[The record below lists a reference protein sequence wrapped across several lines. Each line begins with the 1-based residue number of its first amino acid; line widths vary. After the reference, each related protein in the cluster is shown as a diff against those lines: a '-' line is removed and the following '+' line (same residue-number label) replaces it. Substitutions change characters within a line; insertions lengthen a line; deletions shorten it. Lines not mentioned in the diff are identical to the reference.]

1 MLDSTTTTSPLWR
14 PWSSATQAADPLQ
27 IVEGRGTRV
36 RDGEGNWYL
45 DGISGVLNTSCG
57 HAHPRL
63 VEAATRQL
71 SQLSHYDLMVASHP
85 PAETLAARLAALLP
99 GELNEMVLLNSGSE
113 AIEAALRIALT
124 YWRNIGENRDR
135 VITFANGYH
144 GSTSLAQQLSGL
156 PFMVS
161 DWETPFPIEP
171 IPFPVPPG
179 ELRTPEA
186 CDALVAR
193 FAEALDNG
201 TPAAAVLVE
210 PLLSVAGMIVLPT
223 GFLSRLRELCDRH
236 GTLLVVDEVFC
247 GFGRT
252 GRMFGFEHE
261 QVVPDIVTMSKA
273 LSGGCV
279 PMAVTAAT
287 STLRESF
294 KHEPVTQGF
303 RYGHTTGGHAV
314 ASAVANAVLDVI
326 TDEDLVANAATQG
339 AALLEGLSRF
349 RTHPGVV
356 DVRGLGLATAIETD
370 ALETSGAIVRAAR
383 RHGLMIKQQRDIVL
397 VVPPLTITSDE
408 TAELVKMIDAAFDDV
423 AQAAVR

>member
-1 MLDSTTTTSPLWR
+1 MLDSTTANPLWR
-14 PWSSATQAADPLQ
+14 PWSSATQPIDSLQ

-36 RDGEGNWYL
+36 RDGEGKWYL
-45 DGISGVLNTSCG
+45 DGISGVLNASCG

-63 VEAATRQL
+63 IEAATRQL

-99 GELNEMVLLNSGSE
+99 GELNETVLLNSGSE

-135 VITFANGYH
+135 VITFASGYH

-161 DWETPFPIEP
+161 DWETPFPIER
-171 IPFPVPPG
+171 IPFPMLPG

-186 CDALVAR
+186 CQALIAR
-193 FAEALDNG
+193 FAEALETG

-210 PLLSVAGMIVLPT
+210 PLLSVSGIIVLPT
-223 GFLSRLRELCDRH
+223 GFLSQLRKLCDRH
-236 GTLLVVDEVFC
+236 GTLLIVDEVFC

-252 GRMFGFEHE
+252 GRMFGFDHE
-261 QVVPDIVTMSKA
+261 QVVPDVVTMSKA

-279 PMAVTAAT
+279 PMAAVAAT

-294 KHEPVTQGF
+294 KHEPVSQGF

-326 TDEDLVANAATQG
+326 ADEHLIANAATQG
-339 AALLEGLSRF
+339 VTLLKGLSRF
-349 RTHPGVV
+349 RTYPGVV

-370 ALETSGAIVRAAR
+370 ALETSAAIVQAAR
-383 RHGLMIKQQRDIVL
+383 RHGLMIKQQRNIVL
-397 VVPPLTITSDE
+397 VVPPLVITADE
-408 TAELVKMIDAAFDDV
+408 TAELIQKMDAAFYDV
-423 AQAAVR
+423 KQAAGR